1 MKKLF
6 MISQLFIAMIL
17 TLSCEKVVEVDVP
30 PQLEVVVIDSEG
42 NSVEG
47 AEICLY
53 QNLNDFKAEENLVKK
68 VISKDGGTALF
79 QELLTEVIY
88 YIRVKK
94 QDKDNLQ
101 TETHIEYA
109 LSNNIKTKVTV
120 ILK

>member
-1 MKKLF
+1 

-30 PQLEVVVIDSEG
+30 PQLEVVVIDSDG
-42 NSVEG
+42 NSVVG
-47 AEICLY
+47 ARICLY
-53 QNLNDFKAEENLVKK
+53 ESLNDFKTEDNLVREI
-68 VISKDGGTALF
+68 ISTENGTALF

-109 LSNNIKTKVTV
+109 LSKNIKTKVTV